1 VIDAGAQASTR
12 KRDILDFSGFAFP
25 AASQVLHS
33 DAPLPL
39 TSCGGRSR
47 VYFSYLLYLLLW
59 HTHLRLHPP
68 GSGKHTGNELLHTQE
83 AELQKVAAKLG
94 RMTAT
99 ALNQLL
105 DIFELPRGTG
115 EEGHKVL
122 QCAQPQCVCLWHSVH
137 VCIAFLV
144 QRYASTGIS

>member
-1 VIDAGAQASTR
+1 MNTA
-12 KRDILDFSGFAFP
+12 
-25 AASQVLHS
+25 
-33 DAPLPL
+33 
-39 TSCGGRSR
+39 
-47 VYFSYLLYLLLW
+47 
-59 HTHLRLHPP
+59 
-68 GSGKHTGNELLHTQE
+68 LHTQE

-122 QCAQPQCVCLWHSVH
+122 
-137 VCIAFLV
+137 
-144 QRYASTGIS
+144 